1 MLWLVALGHASVVF
15 SRPTLNE
22 ILVRASS
29 RCVLPQHRCL
39 PFGLAVVGCGRRPVV
54 HCLRSWCAV
63 LLPGMDDI
71 KKMMKEKMDKE
82 AARIKAQVIRVATL
96 INSRVAH
103 WTMTGV
109 HPRRSLSTVPQCDE
123 KHVGGSPFTQAKGP
137 DSLAWVCFW

>member
-1 MLWLVALGHASVVF
+1 MTSLQPALGPLVALGHSSVVF
-15 SRPTLNE
+15 SRPTLNV

-39 PFGLAVVGCGRRPVV
+39 PFGLAVVGCGRRPGV

-82 AARIKAQVIRVATL
+82 AARIKAQVT
-96 INSRVAH
+96 
-103 WTMTGV
+103 
-109 HPRRSLSTVPQCDE
+109 
-123 KHVGGSPFTQAKGP
+123 
-137 DSLAWVCFW
+137 